1 MVDALEAE
9 RSATKKKESRGDD
22 VFACEPGADQSTSN
36 LRRRGPQSSD
46 EPTP

>member
-9 RSATKKKESRGDD
+9 RSATKKQESRGDD
-22 VFACEPGADQSTSN
+22 AFACEPGADQSTPKMH
-36 LRRRGPQSSD
+36 RGGPQSSD